1 MKEVTIKIEEDVY
14 EYFKAQAED
23 CNKTVEDFI
32 ALAAWHYFKMESEG
46 EI

>member
-1 MKEVTIKIEEDVY
+1 MREVTIKIEEEAY

-23 CNKTVEDFI
+23 CNKSVEEFI
-32 ALAAWHYFKMESEG
+32 ALAVWNYFKMESEG

>member
-1 MKEVTIKIEEDVY
+1 MKEITIEIEDDAY
-14 EYFKAQAED
+14 NHFKAQAEV

-32 ALAAWHYFKMESEG
+32 ALAAWNFFKMESEG